1 MGIKTKPFVKWA
13 GGKTYLFHKLLPL
26 IEQSS
31 LEDYCEPM
39 IGGGALF
46 WAVRDKFKKCTVGD
60 INHDLMNLYLVIRDY
75 PDELIAEL
83 KLPKYHYTHKSDP
96 ASLKTYMDIRAS
108 SPTTLL
114 LQAARVMFLN
124 RTCFNGLMRTNKSG
138 KFNVPPGSYRNP
150 EICNEELILA
160 DSKALHGVTI
170 KESDVLAIITSL
182 KKPSLLFIDPPYYGK
197 GKFTGYSGEFT
208 KENQKELVDAIVQSN
223 HQFIY
228 TNRADPY
235 IVSLFANAP
244 DVKLEQGDLRHS
256 VQPKYTTGKKE
267 KELIASRIKGK

>member
-1 MGIKTKPFVKWA
+1 
-13 GGKTYLFHKLLPL
+13 
-26 IEQSS
+26 
-31 LEDYCEPM
+31 
-39 IGGGALF
+39 
-46 WAVRDKFKKCTVGD
+46 
-60 INHDLMNLYLVIRDY
+60 
-75 PDELIAEL
+75 
-83 KLPKYHYTHKSDP
+83 
-96 ASLKTYMDIRAS
+96 
-108 SPTTLL
+108 
-114 LQAARVMFLN
+114 
-124 RTCFNGLMRTNKSG
+124 
-138 KFNVPPGSYRNP
+138 
-150 EICNEELILA
+150 
-160 DSKALHGVTI
+160 
-170 KESDVLAIITSL
+170 L